1 MTDITHRSTAD
12 DLAGKLI
19 TMLLHDLIVD
29 SAARVRRGDL
39 SGARHDLTRAIETL
53 DSLVTLCPAPQ
64 LPTVSTDSPL
74 KP

>member
-1 MTDITHRSTAD
+1 MSSTTHRPTAAYTAD
-12 DLAGKLI
+12 KLI

-53 DSLVTLCPAPQ
+53 DSLVTLLPAPQ

>member
-1 MTDITHRSTAD
+1 MTHITHRSTAD
-12 DLAGKLI
+12 DLAGNLI

-39 SGARHDLTRAIETL
+39 SGARHDLTRAIETI
-53 DSLVTLCPAPQ
+53 DSLVTLLPAPQ

>member
-1 MTDITHRSTAD
+1 MSNITHRSTAD

-53 DSLVTLCPAPQ
+53 DSLESSHPITPL
-64 LPTVSTDSPL
+64 LP
-74 KP
+74 